1 MIRALLSAFSLGFL
15 YFISAIPLSMMAG
28 APLWSAT
35 LMSWLGYSLGGGI
48 VLVLGTPVRRWLFQK
63 MHLCIEPNPKKIFWR
78 MWARYGV
85 FGLGL
90 VAPVTLGPQ
99 VAALLLL
106 ALGEAPKKILSS
118 IAIGGLF
125 WACLFAFSIEYA
137 STMFKFF

>member
-35 LMSWLGYSLGGGI
+35 LVSWLGYSAGGGI
-48 VLVLGTPVRRWLFQK
+48 VLVLGAPVRRWLFQK
-63 MHLCIEPNPKKIFWR
+63 MHLSIQPNPKKIFWR

-99 VAALLLL
+99 VAALVLLG
-106 ALGEAPKKILSS
+106 LGEAPKKILSS
-118 IAIGGLF
+118 IALGGLF
-125 WACLFAFSIEYA
+125 WACLFALSIEYA
-137 STMFKFF
+137 PKMFKFF